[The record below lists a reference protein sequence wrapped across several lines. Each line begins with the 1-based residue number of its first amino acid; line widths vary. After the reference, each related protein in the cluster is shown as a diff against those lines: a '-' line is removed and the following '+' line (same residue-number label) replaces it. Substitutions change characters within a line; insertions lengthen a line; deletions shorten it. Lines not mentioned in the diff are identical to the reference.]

1 MVNTGLNI
9 EQATSGACSTLRP
22 VFSGD
27 IKMAAHKDAQNI
39 ERQLHH
45 EMQSVRLHLPTS
57 IPVFLIIGFCSHC
70 TETHLLTSKR
80 LARTCQLERELHN
93 VAVHCRQIQEKKNK
107 KGEIRPCVYI
117 YARLHMCL

>member
-1 MVNTGLNI
+1 
-9 EQATSGACSTLRP
+9 
-22 VFSGD
+22 
-27 IKMAAHKDAQNI
+27 
-39 ERQLHH
+39 
-45 EMQSVRLHLPTS
+45 MQSVRLHLPTS

-93 VAVHCRQIQEKKNK
+93 VAVHCRQLQEKKIK